1 MQVVCT
7 NWTMN
12 NIHLATFNVFRSS
25 VLQPEAPQQQC
36 CPQLITARRMVCM
49 ILLIVVVSWSLLP
62 KPCRAHGP
70 CLAWPDATGHK
81 IVLALA
87 EIGTGNTAVVPGIHN
102 SRPIL
107 NISVVLEGS
116 ILDYFS
122 IILLDYFSIILI
134 VVHDTTPPEG
144 IAGEPYCCAGQLDIS
159 KH

>member
-1 MQVVCT
+1 MYELDDR
-7 NWTMN
+7 TMN
-12 NIHLATFNVFRSS
+12 IDLARFSVFGSS
-25 VLQPEAPQQQC
+25 VLQPEAPQQQD
-36 CPQLITARRMVCM
+36 CPQLITARRIVCM
-49 ILLIVVVSWSLLP
+49 ILLVVVVSWSLLP

-70 CLAWPDATGHK
+70 CLAWPDATDHK

-102 SRPIL
+102 NCSRLIL

-116 ILDYFS
+116 IIY
-122 IILLDYFSIILI
+122 YIILI

>member
-1 MQVVCT
+1 MMFILHQCLHLCSQVYCTGCVCT
-7 NWTMN
+7 WYQVLKYQVYRKTTECELDDRTM
-12 NIHLATFNVFRSS
+12 NIHLARFSVFRSS

-87 EIGTGNTAVVPGIHN
+87 EIGTGNTAVVPGI
-102 SRPIL
+102 
-107 NISVVLEGS
+107 
-116 ILDYFS
+116 Y
-122 IILLDYFSIILI
+122 
-134 VVHDTTPPEG
+134 TTV
-144 IAGEPYCCAGQLDIS
+144 Q
-159 KH
+159 